1 MTGMHI
7 DRNTLV
13 LIHVATW
20 PLVHTLTLKPLCVEQ
35 IKSDHTHSC
44 APFSCVLGDPPPPQ
58 TVPLS
63 RLAPRL
69 RRSVEGLNLELE
81 GVFVSETPEDQ
92 HKVSM
97 FKYSQSAWVPAG
109 LVSLSQPSMDPLDSP
124 IDRQLAHISLQ
135 WPVSHSL
142 TVPSPCSPVR
152 SWMSQ
157 MATEPQFLPRGAAVV
172 PRVSPPLPRSTL
184 LCSLHLSLPVP

>member
-1 MTGMHI
+1 MTGIRSYSYAYLHGLWYI
-7 DRNTLV
+7 PSHSSPFVWNRSNQTIHTPV
-13 LIHVATW
+13 LH
-20 PLVHTLTLKPLCVEQ
+20 
-35 IKSDHTHSC
+35 
-44 APFSCVLGDPPPPQ
+44 FSCLWCPPPPQ
-58 TVPLS
+58 TVPLTPLS